1 MRTKYRTSAAV
12 SLDLECLLGGRDA
25 LPDALAAL
33 QAMFA
38 GQPLIAHVSIHNLS
52 PWTECAGY
60 WPTLEESP
68 CEHGDLVIH
77 VCRRDGI
84 GRTLL
89 AECVLDGLALRLAY
103 LPNAEEEAVER
114 AVYDYLRSTHP
125 GYKDGFYPCPA
136 HLAGRFHGTNKQGE
150 DEGTGA

>member
-1 MRTKYRTSAAV
+1 MRTKHRASATV
-12 SLDLECLLGGRDA
+12 SLDLECLLGQGDA
-25 LPDALAAL
+25 LPDAMAAL

-38 GQPLIAHVSIHNLS
+38 GHPLITHVSIHNLS

-60 WPTLEESP
+60 WPTLHESP

-89 AECVLDGLALRLAY
+89 AECVLAGQVLRLTY
-103 LPNAEEEAVER
+103 LPNAEEGAVER
-114 AVYDYLRSTHP
+114 AVYDYLRTTHP
-125 GYKDGFYPCPA
+125 GNKDGLYPCPA
-136 HLAGRFHGTNKQGE
+136 HLAGRFHTKNGHSEGE
-150 DEGTGA
+150 GADV